1 MENNNKKQVKEG
13 VFDAA
18 DRFVT
23 KFFDG
28 LSDGAANSIIRK
40 AEQAKLPPRAIKLM
54 KDIEDDGEELRRMMK
69 ELSK

>member
-1 MENNNKKQVKEG
+1 MENNKKQVKEG
-13 VFDAA
+13 IFDAA

-28 LSDGAANSIIRK
+28 LSNGASNSIIKK

-54 KDIEDDGEELRRMMK
+54 KDIEDDGEELRRMVK

>member
-13 VFDAA
+13 IFDAA

-28 LSDGAANSIIRK
+28 LSNGAANSIIKK
-40 AEQAKLPPRAIKLM
+40 AEQAKLPSRAIKAM
-54 KDIEDDGEELRRMMK
+54 KDMEDRAEELRRIAK

>member
-1 MENNNKKQVKEG
+1 MENNKKQVKEG
-13 VFDAA
+13 IFDAA

-28 LSDGAANSIIRK
+28 LSSGAADTIIRK
-40 AEQAKLPPRAIKLM
+40 AEQAKSPPQAIKLM
-54 KDIEDDGEELRRMMK
+54 KDIEDRGEELRRITK

>member
-1 MENNNKKQVKEG
+1 MENNKKQVKEG
-13 VFDAA
+13 IFDAA

-28 LSDGAANSIIRK
+28 LSSGAADTIIRK
-40 AEQAKLPPRAIKLM
+40 AEQAKLPPHAIKLM
-54 KDIEDDGEELRRMMK
+54 KDIEDRGEELRRITK

>member
-1 MENNNKKQVKEG
+1 MENNKKQVKEG
-13 VFDAA
+13 IFDAA

-28 LSDGAANSIIRK
+28 LSNGAANSIIKK
-40 AEQAKLPPRAIKLM
+40 AEQAKLPPRAIKAM
-54 KDIEDDGEELRRMMK
+54 KDMEDRAEELRRIAK

>member
-1 MENNNKKQVKEG
+1 MENNKKQVKEG
-13 VFDAA
+13 IFDAA

-28 LSDGAANSIIRK
+28 LSSGAADTIIRK
-40 AEQAKLPPRAIKLM
+40 AEQAKLPPQAIKLM
-54 KDIEDDGEELRRMMK
+54 KDIEDRGEELRRITK